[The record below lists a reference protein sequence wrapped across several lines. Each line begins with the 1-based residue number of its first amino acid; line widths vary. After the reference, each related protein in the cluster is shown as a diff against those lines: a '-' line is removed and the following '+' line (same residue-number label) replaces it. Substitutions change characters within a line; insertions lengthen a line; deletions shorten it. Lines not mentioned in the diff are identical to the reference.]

1 MDCKNLLIQAF
12 EEFLD
17 EKFDYQF
24 YESLLRNSILDISH
38 KNYFHQY
45 TLQVNNY
52 KGKNTYSFGKLKLTD
67 LVFIN
72 YIILI
77 YKLNVDFEK
86 EELRLFDRLNSFEEW
101 ILNPK
106 KFDYKNFDIK
116 WLLEIEKYYYILDR
130 LSNISAIKDKVNIAL
145 SEEYNPILAEIKY
158 RYFNK

>member
-1 MDCKNLLIQAF
+1 M
-12 EEFLD
+12 
-17 EKFDYQF
+17 
-24 YESLLRNSILDISH
+24 
-38 KNYFHQY
+38 
-45 TLQVNNY
+45 
-52 KGKNTYSFGKLKLTD
+52 TD

-130 LSNISAIKDKVNIAL
+130 LSDISAIKNKVNIISDNL
-145 SEEYNPILAEIKY
+145 EKFNEISNIKQLIINSCKC
-158 RYFNK
+158 FIG